1 MGLGSVID
9 NCTWCLSILRTSP
22 LSNGTGEG
30 ITADMLNDD
39 CLGRTVDWLYEHD
52 VTTLFAGLALQARRR
67 FGIAAQHLHI
77 DTTSFSVSGDYA
89 AKEEEGDP
97 VPIAITYG
105 YSRDHR
111 EDLKQWMLALATT
124 HEGDVP
130 VFLRPLDGNS
140 SDKVTLAS
148 AVEALQQQLHAPD
161 TEPSIFVADSG
172 VYSEANMRRFNAAHI
187 DWISRVPE

>member
-1 MGLGSVID
+1 MYQTERLDHLGIVAGVCQEAGLAEWLDTQAGDSRRSVSVGKATVASMGLGSVID
-9 NCTWCLSILRTSP
+9 NCTWCLSILRTNP

-39 CLGRTVDWLYEHD
+39 CLGRTLDWLYEHD

-77 DTTSFSVSGDYA
+77 DTTSFSVSGEYA
-89 AKEEEGDP
+89 SKEEEGDP

-111 EDLKQWMLALATT
+111 EDLKQWMLALAST
-124 HEGDVP
+124 HDGDIP
-130 VFLRPLDGNS
+130 
-140 SDKVTLAS
+140 LAS
-148 AVEALQQQLHAPD
+148 RDP
-161 TEPSIFVADSG
+161 
-172 VYSEANMRRFNAAHI
+172 
-187 DWISRVPE
+187 

>member
-1 MGLGSVID
+1 VPQYFENKPVEHL
-9 NCTWCLSILRTSP
+9 L
-22 LSNGTGEG
+22 GEG

-39 CLGRTVDWLYEHD
+39 CLGRTLDWLYEHD

-89 AKEEEGDP
+89 SKEEGDP

-111 EDLKQWMLALATT
+111 EERTAMDARARY
-124 HEGDVP
+124 HP
-130 VFLRPLDGNS
+130 
-140 SDKVTLAS
+140 
-148 AVEALQQQLHAPD
+148 
-161 TEPSIFVADSG
+161 
-172 VYSEANMRRFNAAHI
+172 
-187 DWISRVPE
+187 